1 LKLLWVAAVARY
13 ARAQER
19 SPVSFGPTDLVCCRT
34 LQGHTGKVITTI
46 LVLLNLI
53 LICFHRRYKIEAING
68 VLGFDLT
75 GEGSH
80 VVFGS
85 CNY

>member
-1 LKLLWVAAVARY
+1 
-13 ARAQER
+13 
-19 SPVSFGPTDLVCCRT
+19 
-34 LQGHTGKVITTI
+34 VITTI